1 LTRSHLD
8 RLHHRDGVRFT
19 SEVTKFISTRLLAI
33 VTIVGYPDSL
43 PSALI
48 DEVSAGLQSI
58 TRSVVRLKSAIEGK
72 ILSSNMEVFVVPCG
86 TIFDA
91 KVMVGE
97 SNNRQDD
104 NDDLVLCTTELGLRC
119 SSFAIEDQVTD
130 SSEEILLLPKVILQ
144 SAIPEMLA
152 S

>member
-1 LTRSHLD
+1 M
-8 RLHHRDGVRFT
+8 
-19 SEVTKFISTRLLAI
+19 
-33 VTIVGYPDSL
+33 TIVGYPDSL

-58 TRSVVRLKSAIEGK
+58 TSSVVRLKSAIEGK
-72 ILSSNMEVFVVPCG
+72 MLSSDMEVFFVSCG

-91 KVMVGE
+91 KVMVSE
-97 SNNRQDD
+97 SSNRQDD
-104 NDDLVLCTTELGLRC
+104 GDDLVLCTTELGLRC
-119 SSFAIEDQVTD
+119 SSFAIEDQATD
-130 SSEEILLLPKVILQ
+130 SGEEILLLPKVMLQ